1 MSDDAQPGL
10 LRGGLSRLVGAV
22 TPSVIDSVDIDA
34 VIAEVDLDQLLER
47 IDLDRLLARIDV
59 NALIQRV
66 DVNALLGDLE
76 LDPLLAKVDV
86 NALAERAEIGRLVTE
101 SSQQVAGSALDLA
114 RRQMVGL
121 DFVVTGLVN
130 RLLRR
135 REDLPLGPTTLLAT
149 APAPDPG
156 ATRTVDEFASVLD
169 RSADRLLV
177 SGRYAGPVS
186 RLAAFVVDSIV
197 VTVAFTL
204 ITAVASFLVGLFA
217 SRSLHLGGTRGLWW
231 TAGLVLWAFLYGV
244 VSLVVAGRTL
254 GKAVVGLRVV
264 ARAGTP
270 LHPGAAVVRTMAQPL
285 SFLMLGIGFVGLV
298 VGRERR
304 ALHDVLAGTAVVY
317 DWADRPAELPA
328 PLTRF
333 LMQKDASPDGP
344 TSPGSPG

>member
-149 APAPDPG
+149 APAIT
-156 ATRTVDEFASVLD
+156 TRPRTYTV
-169 RSADRLLV
+169 
-177 SGRYAGPVS
+177 
-186 RLAAFVVDSIV
+186 
-197 VTVAFTL
+197 
-204 ITAVASFLVGLFA
+204 
-217 SRSLHLGGTRGLWW
+217 TR
-231 TAGLVLWAFLYGV
+231 
-244 VSLVVAGRTL
+244 
-254 GKAVVGLRVV
+254 
-264 ARAGTP
+264 
-270 LHPGAAVVRTMAQPL
+270 
-285 SFLMLGIGFVGLV
+285 
-298 VGRERR
+298 
-304 ALHDVLAGTAVVY
+304 
-317 DWADRPAELPA
+317 
-328 PLTRF
+328 
-333 LMQKDASPDGP
+333 
-344 TSPGSPG
+344 

>member
-22 TPSVIDSVDIDA
+22 TPSVMDSVDIDA

-66 DVNALLGDLE
+66 DVNALLGDLD

-86 NALAERAEIGRLVTE
+86 IALAERAEIGRLVTE

-135 REDLPLGPTTLLAT
+135 REDLPLGPTTLLDA

-156 ATRTVDEFASVLD
+156 ATPVDEFAAVLD
-169 RSADRLLV
+169 RSPDRLLV
-177 SGRYAGPVS
+177 SGRYAGPLS
-186 RLAAFVVDSIV
+186 RLAAFVVDSFV

-204 ITAVASFLVGLFA
+204 ITAAASFLVGLFA
-217 SRSLHLGGTRGLWW
+217 SRTLDLGGTRGLWW
-231 TAGLVLWAFLYGV
+231 TAGLVLWAFLYGA

-270 LHPGAAVVRTMAQPL
+270 LPPGAAVVRTMAQPL

-333 LMQKDASPDGP
+333 LMQKDAAPEGLTAAGGP
-344 TSPGSPG
+344 G